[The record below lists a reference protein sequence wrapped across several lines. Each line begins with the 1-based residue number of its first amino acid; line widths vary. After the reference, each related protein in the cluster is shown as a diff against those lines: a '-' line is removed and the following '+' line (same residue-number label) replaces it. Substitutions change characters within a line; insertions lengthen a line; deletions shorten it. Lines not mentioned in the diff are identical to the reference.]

1 VYLLISYQFSSFV
14 SVNLVLNIYVEQ
26 SLNRACILFTYP
38 FPTLPYFSGIV
49 IVTRS
54 LIINFWPLCL
64 FSPQNITNMPA
75 FDDHDYSVEAQRPQ
89 TSSGTNNLHKIMSN
103 GSIHSKYAHSL
114 AVPGFIDDHP
124 DSIEVPASRSSIAQ
138 SEALMHSLSMEPSQA
153 ERRGSRNSFGASL
166 PIPKSKR
173 QSRLSSVATADG
185 RPTRPGMPPIQA
197 TREILS
203 SQVQD
208 MSSQKTSAAKDMAF
222 AFDIDGVLVHGD
234 RLIPEGKRVLEILNG
249 DNELGIKIP
258 HIFLTNGSGKP
269 EAARCAQLSKILH
282 SPISTDQFI
291 QSHTPMSAL
300 AGYYDT
306 VLVVGGENYQCREV
320 AKQYGF
326 KDIVVPNDIVA
337 SQSTI
342 SPLKEFFTAE
352 QRATSTPRDFS
363 KVKIDAILVFS
374 DSRDYATDLQ
384 IIMDLLQSE
393 NGVLGTRAKDPISSR
408 IPIYFSQGD
417 LLCPTEHPTP
427 RMSQGTFRIAL
438 EAIYKAITGV
448 ELERVVYGK
457 PELATYKYADEI
469 MTSWMNEI
477 HNEERLPKNIYMIGD
492 NPQSDI
498 IGGNMYGWNTC
509 LVRTGVYQGEGNDK
523 ENPANFG
530 VFDNVLK
537 AVQAALKKE
546 LGDDFKFNWSDSMN
560 PVTCPHGISAV
571 E

>member
-1 VYLLISYQFSSFV
+1 M
-14 SVNLVLNIYVEQ
+14 
-26 SLNRACILFTYP
+26 
-38 FPTLPYFSGIV
+38 PTFEES
-49 IVTRS
+49 
-54 LIINFWPLCL
+54 NFGEN
-64 FSPQNITNMPA
+64 Q
-75 FDDHDYSVEAQRPQ
+75 VRPQ
-89 TSSGTNNLHKIMSN
+89 TPKYDHLQRILSN
-103 GSIHSKYAHSL
+103 GSPAKRSENVGHVL
-114 AVPGFIDDHP
+114 PVPSQAQGHNT
-124 DSIEVPASRSSIAQ
+124 IEIPASRSSIAETQ
-138 SEALMHSLSMEPSQA
+138 SLMHTLSIDPSQR
-153 ERRGSRNSFGASL
+153 ERRGSRNSFGTSL
-166 PIPKSKR
+166 PIPRSKR
-173 QSRLSSVATADG
+173 QSRLSAVAYDG
-185 RPTRPGMPPIQA
+185 QNRPGMPPIQP

-203 SQVQD
+203 SQLQD
-208 MSSQKTSAAKDMAF
+208 MRGDKTKAAKDMAF

-258 HIFLTNGSGKP
+258 HIFLTNGSGKL
-269 EAARCAQLSKILH
+269 ETKRCDQLSQILC
-282 SPISTDQFI
+282 SPISTEQFI

-300 AGYYDT
+300 AEYYQT

-320 AKQYGF
+320 AKAYGF
-326 KDIVVPNDIVA
+326 KDIVVPNDIIA
-337 SQSTI
+337 SQPTI

-352 QRATSTPRDFS
+352 QRATSSPRDFS

-393 NGVLGTRAKDPISSR
+393 DGVLGTRAKDPVSQR

-417 LLCPTEHPTP
+417 LLCPTEHPYP

-438 EAIYKAITGV
+438 ETIYKSITGV

-457 PELATYKYADEI
+457 PELATYKYADEV
-469 MTSWMNEI
+469 MSSWMETI

-523 ENPANFG
+523 ENPASFG
-530 VFDNVLK
+530 VFTNVLEAVKK
-537 AVQAALKKE
+537 AIKKE
-546 LGDDFKFNWSDSMN
+546 LGQDFKFSWNEDLN
-560 PVTCPHGISAV
+560 PVTGGHSISAI

>member
-1 VYLLISYQFSSFV
+1 MPSFESSD
-14 SVNLVLNIYVEQ
+14 VNAEEK
-26 SLNRACILFTYP
+26 R
-38 FPTLPYFSGIV
+38 
-49 IVTRS
+49 
-54 LIINFWPLCL
+54 
-64 FSPQNITNMPA
+64 PQTP
-75 FDDHDYSVEAQRPQ
+75 SEAQRNHLQ
-89 TSSGTNNLHKIMSN
+89 KIISN
-103 GSIHSKYAHSL
+103 GSPAKYTHTLSIPGDNAH
-114 AVPGFIDDHP
+114 PN
-124 DSIEVPASRSSIAQ
+124 SIEVPASRSSIAE
-138 SEALMHSLSMEPSQA
+138 SDALMHSLSIAPSQVD
-153 ERRGSRNSFGASL
+153 RRNSRNSFGASL
-166 PIPKSKR
+166 PIPRSKR
-173 QSRLSSVATADG
+173 QSRLSSVTAQDG
-185 RPTRPGMPPIQA
+185 KPTRPGMPAIQP

-208 MSSQKTSAAKDMAF
+208 MSAVKTAAAKDMAF

-234 RLIPEGKRVLEILNG
+234 RLIPEGQRALEILNG

-282 SPISTDQFI
+282 NPVSTEQFI

-300 AGYYDT
+300 AEYYET

-326 KDIVVPNDIVA
+326 KDIVVPNDIYA
-337 SQSTI
+337 SQPTI
-342 SPLKEFFTAE
+342 APLREHFTAE

-363 KVKIDAILVFS
+363 KVNIDAILVFS

-384 IIMDLLQSE
+384 IIMDLLQSDS
-393 NGVLGTRAKDPISSR
+393 GVLGTRSKDPTTQSL
-408 IPIYFSQGD
+408 PIYFSQGD
-417 LLCPTEHPTP
+417 LLCPTEHPIP

-438 EAIYKAITGV
+438 EAIYKAITGH

-469 MTSWMNEI
+469 MASWMETI
-477 HNEERLPKNIYMIGD
+477 HQEEKLPKNIYMIGD

-509 LVRTGVYQGEGNDK
+509 LVRTGVFQGGENDEK
-523 ENPANFG
+523 NPANFG
-530 VFDNVLK
+530 VFNNVLE
-537 AVQAALKKE
+537 AVKTAIKKE
-546 LGDDFKFNWSDSMN
+546 LGEDFKFQWSDSMN
-560 PVTCPHGISAV
+560 PVTAGHSISAI

>member
-1 VYLLISYQFSSFV
+1 
-14 SVNLVLNIYVEQ
+14 
-26 SLNRACILFTYP
+26 
-38 FPTLPYFSGIV
+38 
-49 IVTRS
+49 
-54 LIINFWPLCL
+54 
-64 FSPQNITNMPA
+64 MPA
-75 FDDHDYSVEAQRPQ
+75 FEDSDFGVEAQRPSTPSAEQ
-89 TSSGTNNLHKIMSN
+89 VARLQKIVSN
-103 GSIHSKYAHSL
+103 GSPAKHSQPTL
-114 AVPGFIDDHP
+114 AVPNGEKNTGA
-124 DSIEVPASRSSIAQ
+124 IEVPATRSSIAE
-138 SEALMHSLSMEPSQA
+138 SEALMHSLSMSPSQVD
-153 ERRGSRNSFGASL
+153 RRGSRNSFGASL
-166 PIPKSKR
+166 PIPRSKR
-173 QSRLSSVATADG
+173 QSRLSSVTAADG
-185 RPTRPGMPPIQA
+185 RPSRPGMPPVQP
-197 TREILS
+197 TRDILS

-208 MSSQKTSAAKDMAF
+208 MSSVKTAAAKDMAF

-282 SPISTDQFI
+282 SPVSTEQFI

-300 AGYYDT
+300 AEYYET

-342 SPLKEFFTAE
+342 SPLKEFFTPE

-363 KVKIDAILVFS
+363 KVKINAILVFS

-393 NGVLGTRAKDPISSR
+393 DGVLGTKAQDPTSQR

-417 LLCPTEHPTP
+417 LLCPTEHPQP

-438 EAIYKAITGV
+438 EAIYKAIMGV

-457 PELATYKYADEI
+457 PELATYKYADEVL
-469 MTSWMNEI
+469 TSWMDTI

-498 IGGNMYGWNTC
+498 VGGNMYGWNTC
-509 LVRTGVYQGEGNDK
+509 LVRTGVFQGGDND
-523 ENPANFG
+523 EANPASFG
-530 VFDNVLK
+530 VFKNVLE
-537 AVQAALKKE
+537 AVMAACRKE
-546 LGDDFKFNWSDSMN
+546 LGGDFGFNWSDSMN
-560 PVTCPHGISAV
+560 PVTAGHSISAI